1 MIIGIV
7 SDTHGDVTQLTH
19 AVEVFS
25 HHQVQAIVH
34 CGDIGSIECLRVLA
48 KAAPKVYMVAGNMD
62 QHVEE
67 LADEAQRLGINFSW
81 EAIQVPLDDNRVLVA
96 THGHDHNLLG
106 ELIADR
112 QFPYVCHGHTHKTR
126 DEVIDGIRVINPGA
140 LHRAKVHTLALLN
153 TETDVLEHIIVP
165 L

>member
-7 SDTHGDVTQLTH
+7 SDTHGDITQLTH
-19 AVEVFS
+19 AVGVFS
-25 HHQVQAIVH
+25 HHHVHAIVH
-34 CGDIGSIECLRVLA
+34 CGDVGNIECLRVLA

-62 QHVEE
+62 RHVEE
-67 LADEAQRLGINFSW
+67 LADEAQHLGISFAW
-81 EAIQVPLDDNRVLVA
+81 EAIQVPLDDGKALVA
-96 THGHDHNLLG
+96 THGHDQNLLG

-126 DEVIDGIRVINPGA
+126 DEVINGVRVINPGA
-140 LHRAKVHTLALLN
+140 LHRAKVHTVALLD

-165 L
+165 